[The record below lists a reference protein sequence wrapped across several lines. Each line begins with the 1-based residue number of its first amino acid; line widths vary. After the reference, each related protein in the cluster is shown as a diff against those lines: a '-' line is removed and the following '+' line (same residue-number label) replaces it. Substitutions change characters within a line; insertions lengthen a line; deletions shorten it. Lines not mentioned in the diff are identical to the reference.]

1 MKAFSTLALLA
12 LAIAGCSYHKETVV
26 QKPTPT
32 PAVPIRRRLQGLSS
46 YPQIKFR
53 RSSHSAVLSADAL
66 GVRSK

>member
-32 PAVPIRRRLQGLSS
+32 PAVVLPDSS
-46 YPQIKFR
+46 PPTR
-53 RSSHSAVLSADAL
+53 TVVVPAD
-66 GVRSK
+66 